1 MKYALALA
9 YRANRDTSK
18 ANEAYK
24 KIMKDENTIRGFN
37 DKLQTENRKLIESDL
52 YGEVDIGLL

>member
-24 KIMKDENTIRGFN
+24 KIMKDEKTIRGFN
-37 DKLQTENRKLIESDL
+37 DKLQA
-52 YGEVDIGLL
+52 